1 MAQYQKLHP
10 SSSAFQLVKSRQTN
24 FWNYAS
30 EPQEFSQI
38 VHTKLYG
45 NFQDRG
51 SGSDTSGKLRH
62 SGDNPYGSVFN
73 LEFSPAEDIAVTVCS
88 NRAIVVYDPRCPSR
102 VRTVPYAH
110 KDCVNCIT
118 FLDPFTFATCSD
130 DKTIKMWDLRNLS
143 RSTAVLKGHSSW
155 VKNIEFDRVSGVLFS
170 IAFFDGVRSWDLSQ
184 PDRYANGEAENMVLS
199 LPDPVRMRI
208 SPDCSKMFVS
218 LRKNV
223 CVVIDQLDS
232 RNLHNINGVVQNLLA
247 VPRERSLYQELKQSR
262 TNRPSVHIMSGLR
275 SRAAP
280 SFRAVMSVAFHPS
293 GDFVG
298 LRYVDVKNEQLQH
311 ELTSLYDVRSGE
323 REYTPHC
330 DIERCQ
336 ENYLKYIDES
346 TPNEALD
353 YIKEI
358 CFTRDGRILAS
369 PYECGVRLLAVDSL
383 CTPMDLFYD
392 HRFYSQ
398 EKSLG
403 ILDFEEIKLCT
414 GHQSPVLT
422 CKFANND
429 LLLGTGCFRG
439 DVMFHKP
446 QI

>member
-1 MAQYQKLHP
+1 MMALCQKLHF
-10 SSSAFQLVKSRQTN
+10 SSSAFQLVKNRQLN

-45 NFQDRG
+45 NFRDG
-51 SGSDTSGKLRH
+51 SGTVGGLKH

-73 LEFSPAEDIAVTVCS
+73 LEFSPTEDIAVAVCS
-88 NRAIVVYDPRCPSR
+88 NRAIVTYDPRCTSR

-110 KDCVNCIT
+110 EDCVNCIT
-118 FLDPFTFATCSD
+118 FLDSFTFATCSD
-130 DKTIKMWDLRNLS
+130 DKTIKLWDLRNLS
-143 RSTAVLKGHSSW
+143 RSTAILKGHSSW
-155 VKNIEFDRVSGVLFS
+155 VKNIEFDRNSGILFS
-170 IAFFDGVRSWDLSQ
+170 IAFFDGVRSWDLNKL
-184 PDRYANGEAENMVLS
+184 DRYANGDAENMVLS

-208 SPDCSKMFVS
+208 SPDGTKMFVS
-218 LRKNV
+218 LRKNI
-223 CVVIDQLDS
+223 CLVIDKLDS
-232 RNLHNINGVVQNLLA
+232 CNLQEINTSVQNLLA
-247 VPRERSLYQELKQSR
+247 VPKEQRLYQELKQR
-262 TNRPSVHIMSGLR
+262 ETNRPSVHVMSGLR
-275 SRAAP
+275 SRAGL

-298 LRYVDVKNEQLQH
+298 LRHLDVKNERLQH
-311 ELTSLYDVRSGE
+311 ELTTLYDVRSEG
-323 REYTPHC
+323 REYTPRC
-330 DIERCQ
+330 EIEGCQ

-346 TPNEALD
+346 SPSEALD

-369 PYECGVRLLAVDSL
+369 PHAGGVRLLAVDSL

-392 HRFYSQ
+392 HRFHSH
-398 EKSLG
+398 EKFLG
-403 ILDFEEIKLCT
+403 ISDFEEVKICT

-429 LLLGTGCFRG
+429 LLLGTGCLQG
-439 DVMFHKP
+439 NVMFHKP

>member
-1 MAQYQKLHP
+1 MARYQKLHP
-10 SSSAFQLVKSRQTN
+10 SSSAFQLVKNRQIN

-45 NFQDRG
+45 NFQD
-51 SGSDTSGKLRH
+51 SGTLGKLRH
-62 SGDNPYGSVFN
+62 SGDHPYGSVFN

-88 NRAIVVYDPRCPSR
+88 NRAIVAYDPRCPSK

-110 KDCVNCIT
+110 EDCVNCVT
-118 FLDPFTFATCSD
+118 FLDSFTFATCSD
-130 DKTIKMWDLRNLS
+130 DKTIKLWDLRNLS

-155 VKNIEFDRVSGVLFS
+155 VKNIEFDRVSGILFS
-170 IAFFDGVRSWDLSQ
+170 IAFFDGVRSWDLNQ
-184 PDRYANGEAENMVLS
+184 LDRYANGEAENMVLS

-223 CVVIDQLDS
+223 CLVIDRLDS
-232 RNLHNINGVVQNLLA
+232 CNLHTINSSVQNLLA
-247 VPRERSLYQELKQSR
+247 VPRSREHSLYQELKQCR

-275 SRAAP
+275 SRATP

-293 GDFVG
+293 GDFIG
-298 LRYVDVKNEQLQH
+298 LRYVDIKSDQLQH
-311 ELTSLYDVRSGE
+311 ELMSLYDVRSGE
-323 REYTPHC
+323 REYTPC
-330 DIERCQ
+330 CEIERSQ
-336 ENYLKYIDES
+336 ENYLKYVDES
-346 TPNEALD
+346 TPSEALD

-358 CFTRDGRILAS
+358 CFSRDGRILAS
-369 PYECGVRLLAVDSL
+369 PYEGGVRLLAVDSL

-392 HRFYSQ
+392 HRFHSR

-403 ILDFEEIKLCT
+403 IIEFEEIKMCT

-429 LLLGTGCFRG
+429 LLLGTGCLQG
-439 DVMFHKP
+439 NVMFHKP